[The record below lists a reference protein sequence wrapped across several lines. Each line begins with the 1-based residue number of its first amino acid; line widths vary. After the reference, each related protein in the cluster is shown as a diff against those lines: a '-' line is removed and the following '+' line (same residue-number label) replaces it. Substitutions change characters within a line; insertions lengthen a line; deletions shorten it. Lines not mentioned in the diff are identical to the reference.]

1 MHGTGW
7 DSDDDKYT
15 WRGETTVDSSRGR
28 SLDILNDPWKQVQ
41 QPTPIATPKPSLLE
55 VEQDPA
61 PLSGI
66 EAIKAQLQAENP
78 PSRSSQEEAVFG
90 LDATAEQEEL
100 VEKALT
106 LQRKIKCLP
115 VALTLAAMLKV
126 FSCQQDHQTQVVE
139 NLMLKE
145 YVQNLLSSASTQGTD
160 RFGRPIASGR
170 TSSLSR

>member
-1 MHGTGW
+1 MHGW

-15 WRGETTVDSSRGR
+15 WRGESAVDSSRGR

-106 LQRKIKCLP
+106 LQRKIKS
-115 VALTLAAMLKV
+115 AMLKV
-126 FSCQQDHQTQVVE
+126 FSCQQDHQAQVVE